1 MADVEIDP
9 FGEHESRTDKTG
21 ENIPFI
27 PVGGGSTWE
36 PDQGE
41 QETSFE
47 REFQKTKLIKDYVKD
62 LYKKI
67 SENIGKTPE
76 LFHYDYFKLENGE
89 LYHRGKRKP
98 LTTKGVLK
106 SVGMIADILNKIRLR
121 RLGFSIPVG
130 RITAQQAVMLNK
142 AAEEL
147 LSESDITGA
156 DDIELQEIAEK
167 ASGIISQIKDVQ
179 TDTEDLFEHPLRE
192 LLGLDKQLRSIRGSL
207 KVEIAEKVELEVHIS
222 KERRKLE
229 EFREYPGEYDDV
241 MREDITKQID
251 ALNDEL
257 ATRQES
263 IDLLKG
269 RLKNQITS
277 FKETIAK
284 VLDKDTS
291 LGEKIRT
298 LFREQGITIASILTA
313 IGMVIGVLV
322 EAILPGGGGA
332 ATASGGG
339 DEPLP
344 KDEKGL
350 KGWIRNKLKA
360 LTSLLGKLVMK
371 AAEALPGII
380 GGIISWILNRAKD
393 VVGWLS
399 QNLWALVVGIG
410 GLIYRYMVTR
420 K

>member
-1 MADVEIDP
+1 M
-9 FGEHESRTDKTG
+9 
-21 ENIPFI
+21 
-27 PVGGGSTWE
+27 
-36 PDQGE
+36 
-41 QETSFE
+41 
-47 REFQKTKLIKDYVKD
+47 
-62 LYKKI
+62 
-67 SENIGKTPE
+67 
-76 LFHYDYFKLENGE
+76 
-89 LYHRGKRKP
+89 
-98 LTTKGVLK
+98 LK
-106 SVGMIADILNKIRLR
+106 SVGMIADILGKNRLR
-121 RLGFSIPVG
+121 RLGFHIPVG
-130 RITAQQAVMLNK
+130 KLTARQAVMLNK

-147 LSESDITGA
+147 PSESDITKA
-156 DDIELQEIAEK
+156 DDIELQKIAEK

-192 LLGLDKQLRSIRGSL
+192 LLGLDQQLRSIRGSL
-207 KVEIAEKVELEVHIS
+207 KVEVAKKVQLEEHIT
-222 KERRKLE
+222 KECRKLE
-229 EFREYPGEYDDV
+229 EFRKYPGVYDDT

-269 RLKNQITS
+269 RLKSQIMS

-313 IGMVIGVLV
+313 IGMAIGVFV
-322 EAILPGGGGA
+322 EALLPGGGGA

-339 DEPLP
+339 EPLP

-360 LTSLLGKLVMK
+360 LALLLG
-371 AAEALPGII
+371 
-380 GGIISWILNRAKD
+380 
-393 VVGWLS
+393 
-399 QNLWALVVGIG
+399 
-410 GLIYRYMVTR
+410 
-420 K
+420 